1 MRAIAILL
9 ACTACGRIGFDALAP
24 DDSPVTGGTD
34 VDGDGIPDS
43 ADNCPHVANPAQ
55 DDEDGDGLGDVCDP
69 CPPFA
74 DTSPPTDF
82 DGDGVSDNCDPH
94 PMTPG
99 DVIAVFDG
107 FDHGPP
113 PGATIIGNWSFA
125 NGQAQ
130 VTSALDVYSSIAF
143 DSPANNHETIAT
155 HATIDQLIGV
165 NNARG
170 TGVIHNLTPAN
181 SDGTVCVFGLATDN
195 SQTFAIADNATLGI
209 LSGIATMAQPGA
221 SGTLVS
227 TRVDQGF
234 HCSFAELSMTQV
246 LNATGTATSPTPKV
260 GIHTRSTTSHFDWV
274 MVIHSP

>member
-209 LSGIATMAQPGA
+209 LVGNRDDGA
-221 SGTLVS
+221 AWSLG
-227 TRVDQGF
+227 D
-234 HCSFAELSMTQV
+234 
-246 LNATGTATSPTPKV
+246 V
-260 GIHTRSTTSHFDWV
+260 GIDPRRSGLPLLVCRIIDDAGVECDRDRHVAHAEGRDP
-274 MVIHSP
+274 HP